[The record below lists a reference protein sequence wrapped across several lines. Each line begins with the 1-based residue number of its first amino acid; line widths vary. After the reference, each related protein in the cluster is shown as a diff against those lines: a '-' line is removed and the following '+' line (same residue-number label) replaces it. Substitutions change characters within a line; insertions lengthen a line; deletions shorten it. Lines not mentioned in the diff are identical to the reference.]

1 MDVNKTD
8 EKSMMGME
16 EFGWRFQTTY
26 TDLPPSFFSFSAPDV
41 VQSPSLVVV
50 NEPLAAS
57 LGLDI
62 SACSH
67 TQQAQLFSG
76 SSLPSEATPF
86 SQAYAGHQFGHY
98 TMLGDGRAHVLGE
111 HITPDGQ
118 RVDIQLKGSGRT
130 PYARRG
136 DGKAALGPMLREYIV
151 SEAMHHLGIPTTRSL
166 AVMATGETIEREA
179 SLPGAVLTRVASSH
193 IRVGTFEFAASQ
205 PDEHALVALLDYT
218 IARHY
223 PELASHDNRALAF
236 LEAVMVRQ
244 IDLVVNWMRVGFIH
258 GVMNTDNMLVSGETI
273 DYGPCAFMDVYDPD
287 TVFSSIDYHGRY
299 AYARQ
304 PHMAQ
309 WNSARLAEA
318 LLPCIAADRQQ
329 AVEKAEVCINR
340 FPQLYQ
346 AKWLAM
352 MRAKLGL
359 LGEDSGDACLI
370 VDLLQWM
377 IDNQVDFTNTFR
389 DLGVSLQQQKTPSHD
404 ADFVAWYRRWQTR
417 LSKETQSDTSSL
429 ALMQAA
435 NPVVIPR
442 NHRVEEV
449 LSAAYK
455 GDFVPVTRLLNVL
468 AKPYQEREGLWV
480 YQQPPGSE
488 ASGYQTF
495 CGT

>member
-1 MDVNKTD
+1 
-8 EKSMMGME
+8 
-16 EFGWRFQTTY
+16 
-26 TDLPPSFFSFSAPDV
+26 
-41 VQSPSLVVV
+41 
-50 NEPLAAS
+50 
-57 LGLDI
+57 
-62 SACSH
+62 
-67 TQQAQLFSG
+67 
-76 SSLPSEATPF
+76 
-86 SQAYAGHQFGHY
+86 
-98 TMLGDGRAHVLGE
+98 LGE

-166 AVMATGETIEREA
+166 AVTATGETIEREV
-179 SLPGAVLTRVASSH
+179 SLPGAILTRVASSH
-193 IRVGTFEFAASQ
+193 IRVGTFEFAAAQ

-218 IARHY
+218 ISRHY

-244 IDLVVNWMRVGFIH
+244 IDLVVNWMRVGFVH

-273 DYGPCAFMDVYDPD
+273 DYGPCAFMNVYDPD

-329 AVEKAEVCINR
+329 AVEQAEACINR

-346 AKWLAM
+346 TKWLTM
-352 MRAKLGL
+352 MRAKLGFL
-359 LGEDSGDACLI
+359 EEDSGDMDLI
-370 VDLLQWM
+370 VYLFRWM
-377 IDNQVDFTNTFR
+377 NKNQADFTNTFL
-389 DLGVSLQQQKTPSHD
+389 DLRRALSRQKTLNHD
-404 ADFVAWYRRWQTR
+404 ADFEDWYRRWQGR
-417 LSKETQSDTSSL
+417 LAKETQPVASSL

-449 LSAAYK
+449 LASACK
-455 GDFVPVTRLLNVL
+455 DDLGPLTRLLAVL
-468 AKPYQEREGLWV
+468 ANPYQEQENASY
-480 YQQPPGSE
+480 YQKSPGSG
-488 ASGYQTF
+488 ADGYQTF